1 MLRIRRGRGILIVI
15 NCIFFGVLDISFK
28 TTRTTED
35 SKFERQAKTTRGAAL
50 SQRAIC
56 LHLKPVLLL
65 PPGILAAKSV
75 FRKRNLF
82 FSLTPSMQ
90 QTTRNTTKSQVP
102 FKVEANPVL
111 SYERKKKTRSAVYV
125 GIITVNTRPEDVK
138 FVVIGKTSCRKSVPE
153 SINSQK
159 EAVRMEFISY

>member
-1 MLRIRRGRGILIVI
+1 MYSKEWLLYSINSTVNISISCNCGKTYANFLYTKVNPIHSFTECEHQSQDGQRMLRIRRGRGILIVI

-82 FSLTPSMQ
+82 FSLTPSM
-90 QTTRNTTKSQVP
+90 
-102 FKVEANPVL
+102 
-111 SYERKKKTRSAVYV
+111 
-125 GIITVNTRPEDVK
+125 
-138 FVVIGKTSCRKSVPE
+138 
-153 SINSQK
+153 
-159 EAVRMEFISY
+159 